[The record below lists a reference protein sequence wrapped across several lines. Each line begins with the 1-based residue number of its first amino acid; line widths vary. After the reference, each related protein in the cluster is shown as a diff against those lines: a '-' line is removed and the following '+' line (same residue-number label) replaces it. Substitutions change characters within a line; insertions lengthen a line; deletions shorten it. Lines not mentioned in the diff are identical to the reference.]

1 MFARY
6 WYICPRMFVTHFFR
20 NVAVKIFDIL
30 FSSLIKSLP
39 LSISLSISTNFTT
52 SDLSPLS
59 LYFSLPLPIFN
70 FSEYTLHISIFTY
83 LSLARKG
90 PKKIKLTD
98 ENPLP
103 NGIVYTNQ
111 QPFWYMYRKLYL
123 IEWLTLTQYVM
134 IQLNIKPLAR
144 IYFNSKIFFC

>member
-59 LYFSLPLPIFN
+59 LYFSLPPPYFQLLWIYAPYLYF
-70 FSEYTLHISIFTY
+70 Y
-83 LSLARKG
+83 LSVTCSER
-90 PKKIKLTD
+90 TQ
-98 ENPLP
+98 ENKTHRWESSSQWNSLHKSTT
-103 NGIVYTNQ
+103 I
-111 QPFWYMYRKLYL
+111 L
-123 IEWLTLTQYVM
+123 IHV
-134 IQLNIKPLAR
+134 
-144 IYFNSKIFFC
+144 SKIILNRMIDINTICYDSTKH

>member
-59 LYFSLPLPIFN
+59 LYFSLPPPYFQLLWIYAPYLYF
-70 FSEYTLHISIFTY
+70 Y
-83 LSLARKG
+83 LSVTCSER
-90 PKKIKLTD
+90 TQ
-98 ENPLP
+98 ENKTHRWESSSQWNSLHKSTT
-103 NGIVYTNQ
+103 ILILC
-111 QPFWYMYRKLYL
+111 RKLYL
-123 IEWLTLTQYVM
+123 INRM
-134 IQLNIKPLAR
+134 IDINTICCDSTKH
-144 IYFNSKIFFC
+144 